1 MAEQLTTLHA
11 MPGALG
17 LTVAL
22 ETKGELAI
30 AVHRNGNHSQGRG
43 NLRPPSV
50 PETRPRENQRDIPWA
65 IA

>member
-1 MAEQLTTLHA
+1 MW
-11 MPGALG
+11 PGALG

-43 NLRPPSV
+43 YLRPRSV
-50 PETRPRENQRDIPWA
+50 PETKPRENQRDIMHHGPSLDPGWP
-65 IA
+65 